1 MNTQFNSNVI
11 WLQLEY
17 KISTLGHVLKTRIRF
32 FNQWD
37 SNFSNVLCSFRL
49 ASHPRIHFICS
60 SDHVNA
66 PLLWDQHKLSNFNF
80 VWQDAST
87 FLPYFEETLNENSL
101 MVRSGGTK
109 LALHSLMRV
118 CKIYFY
124 RFCWLEE
131 VGSRI
136 SHP

>member
-1 MNTQFNSNVI
+1 MENVPF
-11 WLQLEY
+11 L
-17 KISTLGHVLKTRIRF
+17 
-32 FNQWD
+32 
-37 SNFSNVLCSFRL
+37 SFRL

-118 CKIYFY
+118 CKTYFY
-124 RFCWLEE
+124 GFC
-131 VGSRI
+131 
-136 SHP
+136 